1 MGGRPWALASH
12 SWMLAAVSVV
22 ALIGLPTLFSTPR
35 DKANVII
42 AVPGWATILLVLLQL
57 AAAVISSWLAWPA
70 WAAIPV
76 TLLAMRHSCHGA
88 SALAV
93 AGFREPDRTVK
104 NMGSRTCGRSRAW
117 SCSRQVLTPF
127 WRALTR
133 LVSSAGRRRRC
144 IRRPGR
150 ITSARAA

>member
-1 MGGRPWALASH
+1 M
-12 SWMLAAVSVV
+12 SVV

-76 TLLAMRHSCHGA
+76 TLLA
-88 SALAV
+88 
-93 AGFREPDRTVK
+93 AGTLVTERR
-104 NMGSRTCGRSRAW
+104 R
-117 SCSRQVLTPF
+117 
-127 WRALTR
+127 WRW
-133 LVSSAGRRRRC
+133 LVSANQ
-144 IRRPGR
+144 IAP
-150 ITSARAA
+150 